1 MCWRSSTAIRFCNGI
16 EHVGPCWM
24 LKTWQPPPSPS
35 TVLCDQ
41 FWFFHNLSPWSSSSC
56 LFWAF
61 SRGFFFH
68 VDWWC
73 KVSTSFGFV
82 ITSYYWGFGMVLE
95 GLNLGLQFGMGINKI
110 KVYILTE
117 DQVVYTHK
125 ASSFFKFF

>member
-1 MCWRSSTAIRFCNGI
+1 M
-16 EHVGPCWM
+16 
-24 LKTWQPPPSPS
+24 
-35 TVLCDQ
+35 
-41 FWFFHNLSPWSSSSC
+41 
-56 LFWAF
+56 
-61 SRGFFFH
+61 
-68 VDWWC
+68 
-73 KVSTSFGFV
+73 STSFGFV